1 LLDRLGLSPLIEL
14 DLRLGEGSGAL
25 VAVPIVKLAAVSV
38 VDVATFQEWG
48 LA

>member
-1 LLDRLGLSPLIEL
+1 MPPEGFGRFEKV
-14 DLRLGEGSGAL
+14 LRLGEGSGAL